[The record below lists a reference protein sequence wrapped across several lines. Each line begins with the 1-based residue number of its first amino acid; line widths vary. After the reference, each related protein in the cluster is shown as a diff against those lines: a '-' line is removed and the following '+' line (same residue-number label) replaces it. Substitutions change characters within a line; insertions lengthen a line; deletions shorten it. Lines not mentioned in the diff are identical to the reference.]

1 MAVSATSIADILFA
15 GKLVAVDCYHKES
28 GEAYGLYLVDS
39 RKYPMGYPFFVSALA
54 SLVGAWLLDEKNPG
68 NTPFAFLCGFLGI
81 IFWMFSTL
89 YLVSQTQ
96 QIRAE
101 QTIQSVLRDYADYDD
116 VVSGKA
122 GEEPYAISVLDY
134 EDKDG
139 KQVIIYRLD
148 KTIEEYHIQFCLLP
162 DFSYRVIYD

>member
-1 MAVSATSIADILFA
+1 MRLLVAVSATSIADILFA

-28 GEAYGLYLVDS
+28 REAYGLYLVDS

-81 IFWMFSTL
+81 I
-89 YLVSQTQ
+89 
-96 QIRAE
+96 
-101 QTIQSVLRDYADYDD
+101 
-116 VVSGKA
+116 
-122 GEEPYAISVLDY
+122 
-134 EDKDG
+134 
-139 KQVIIYRLD
+139 YRLD